1 MPLHLD
7 FRPSILEEVYG
18 NESVKVSLQ
27 SIFAREKDRP
37 HAYMFT
43 GPSGCGKTTFGRI
56 IASLLKCSEDD
67 LFEYNTAN
75 MRGIDTVREIDNN
88 CKYAP
93 MQGNV
98 KVYLL
103 DEFHK
108 TTKDFQ
114 NAFLKLLEDPPS
126 HVYFVLCTTDPDN
139 VIKTIHTRCTTY
151 QVKPL
156 LNAQMKKLLNDI
168 LISEGIEDFPT
179 KVLEKIIEVSE
190 GCARQALVILDQVID
205 ITEETTALDAVNAF
219 TGETHDLIEI
229 CRMLIDRKDPKK
241 WGKIRVMLKGIE
253 AEPENVRRSISNYM
267 SAVLLGR
274 DSDDRIAEIL
284 GCFTDNWF
292 NSGKGGMVQALY
304 FASKL

>member
-1 MPLHLD
+1 MPLHID
-7 FRPSILEEVYG
+7 FRPSLLEEVYG
-18 NESVKVSLQ
+18 NDSIKISLE

-37 HAYMFT
+37 HAYLFS

-56 IASLLKCSEDD
+56 IASLLKCSEED

-75 MRGIDTVREIDNN
+75 LRGIDTIREIDQN

-93 MQGNV
+93 MTGGV
-98 KVYLL
+98 KVYIL

-126 HVYFVLCTTDPDN
+126 HVYFVLCTTDPDQ
-139 VIKTIHTRCTTY
+139 VIKTIHTRCTSY

-156 LNAQMKKLLNDI
+156 LNSQMNKLLSDI
-168 LISEGIEDFPT
+168 LISEGIEDFPST
-179 KVLEKIIEVSE
+179 VLNKIIEVSE
-190 GCARQALVILDQVID
+190 GCPRQALVILDQIID
-205 ITEETTALDAVNAF
+205 ITDEKVALNAIASFSGDAH
-219 TGETHDLIEI
+219 EIIDI
-229 CRMLIDRKDPKK
+229 CRILIDKK
-241 WGKIRVMLKGIE
+241 SGSKWAQIRIMLKTID
-253 AEPENVRRSISNYM
+253 AEPETVRRAILGYFTN
-267 SAVLLGR
+267 ALLGT
-274 DSDDRIAEIL
+274 DSNDRIAEIL
-284 GCFTDNWF
+284 GCFTDSWF